1 MLDKVEN
8 ILKVGDS
15 EITVCT
21 TYVMVDIGL
30 SDDNSF
36 LDRIIYSREECKN
49 LQPMDIVYKAWQDH
63 NADYATHTNRLYDEC
78 AEWED

>member
-49 LQPMDIVYKAWQDH
+49 LQPMDIVHKAWQDH
-63 NADYATHTNRLYDEC
+63 NADYATHTNSLYDEC
-78 AEWED
+78 AKWKD